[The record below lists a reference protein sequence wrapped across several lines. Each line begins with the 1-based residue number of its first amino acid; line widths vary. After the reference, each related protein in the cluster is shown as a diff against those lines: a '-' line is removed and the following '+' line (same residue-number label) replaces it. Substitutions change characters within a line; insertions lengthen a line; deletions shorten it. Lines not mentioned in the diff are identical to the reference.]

1 MERTRT
7 FSIAILVCIAAAC
20 LIPANASAEFTLSPQ
35 TKGWAVVDI
44 TSDSF
49 TIEVKNTAVRSTC
62 QIQVSPVTY
71 QYVDNVTTFHPIP
84 PELWQYIT
92 VTPEQVNLA
101 AGESAI
107 FTVQL
112 AFPNLKEIYN
122 HTWEYRI
129 LFNDTNKYTFEEQG
143 PSVTQK
149 TAIIRLYM
157 PAGPYVKPYEAP
169 FYLYPFMIIFSLI
182 FLGGIIIY
190 LKKRSVPLALRD
202 HETRGSEWA
211 GMEVGDHPNEVPQF
225 RNPPKI
231 VDDRKL
237 PADIKA
243 FIEDPLK
250 SPDPQIPER
259 KQIIRNP
266 VPLKSHHINGE
277 RTVVRTPQRKRAEL

>member
-1 MERTRT
+1 
-7 FSIAILVCIAAAC
+7 
-20 LIPANASAEFTLSPQ
+20 
-35 TKGWAVVDI
+35 
-44 TSDSF
+44 
-49 TIEVKNTAVRSTC
+49 VKNTGDRATC

-92 VTPEQVNLA
+92 VTPEQANLA
-101 AGESAI
+101 AGESAT

-157 PAGPYVKPYEAP
+157 PAGPYVKPYETP
-169 FYLYPFMIIFSLI
+169 FYLYPFMIVFALI
-182 FLGGIIIY
+182 FLGGIVIY

-202 HETRGSEWA
+202 HETSGSEWA
-211 GMEVGDHPNEVPQF
+211 GLEVLDHP
-225 RNPPKI
+225 
-231 VDDRKL
+231 DL
-237 PADIKA
+237 AKA
-243 FIEDPLK
+243 
-250 SPDPQIPER
+250 
-259 KQIIRNP
+259 P
-266 VPLKSHHINGE
+266 VPLILQPIPSQPSVQTAAIIRQPVREPVIASTNSPVREPVWRDVKDLDKVASFPDKDRE
-277 RTVVRTPQRKRAEL
+277 RKDRKNARARELHALRKQSELRQPITKQKPKAVPSK